1 MLKFTAVCLTCLLLP
16 LVTQGLAS
24 MDQDDKTQAVELL
37 NLSEKIQKVL
47 PAGWQ
52 IEIPSRWSTD
62 PRIAIAGDYPAI
74 VIRSKEK
81 LDVAV
86 SVAGA
91 NPADLKANPASLSKK
106 AIVNIRLLCRP
117 FVSQERFQALRAQ
130 NKEITKAR
138 QEFVARNLSEVSFA
152 HKGPRPFPPT
162 AYSPKSEEEKIAVL
176 QYKFMWMN
184 NKINGLPTHHFKS
197 LSFYKDW
204 DWFVRLR
211 DENKQQAYQKLLGDL
226 DSILTPYDQ

>member
-62 PRIAIAGDYPAI
+62 PRIAGDYPAL
-74 VIRSKEK
+74 VIRSKEE

-106 AIVNIRLLCRP
+106 AIVNIILLCRP
-117 FVSQERFQALRAQ
+117 FVSQ
-130 NKEITKAR
+130 
-138 QEFVARNLSEVSFA
+138 
-152 HKGPRPFPPT
+152 
-162 AYSPKSEEEKIAVL
+162 
-176 QYKFMWMN
+176 
-184 NKINGLPTHHFKS
+184 
-197 LSFYKDW
+197 
-204 DWFVRLR
+204 
-211 DENKQQAYQKLLGDL
+211 
-226 DSILTPYDQ
+226 